1 LSGSA
6 CCYVAVTCGPTGDSM
21 RIGTE
26 RKIAFS
32 LGLGTAAVSGS
43 DDYLT
48 LTSHGRRIFST
59 YVPKR
64 LQPAAKLGLRGANVI
79 GGVGK
84 LAIAYDQYK
93 GLQNP
98 SHPLNRM
105 ADRSSQAWL
114 DSYTHGFSLGLRRS
128 PEEGGY
134 VVRNQSLPPT
144 STYIS
149 GGVVYLP

>member
-1 LSGSA
+1 
-6 CCYVAVTCGPTGDSM
+6 M

-26 RKIAFS
+26 RKIAFT
-32 LGLGTAAVSGS
+32 LGLATAAVPGS

-48 LTSHGRRIFST
+48 LTSHGRRMFDV

-64 LQPAAKLGLRGANVI
+64 VQPWAKRGLRGANI
-79 GGVGK
+79 LGGVGK
-84 LAIAYDQYK
+84 IAFAYDQYK

-114 DSYTHGFSLGLRRS
+114 DSYTHGFALGLRRS

-134 VVRNQSLPPT
+134 VVRNQPLPPT
-144 STYIS
+144 PTYIS